1 MGNDEI
7 PTVELKPYYDPVGYE
22 ARRAWAY
29 RSIIEEQ
36 DRKAYEMLYGKEEI
50 VKKKQSAVEQDEFQ
64 TEVLLE
70 RKKEKDISGLGR
82 ALDLRTDDDALARA
96 ELEHVSGI
104 RLRLQFMGP
113 VGREPGWKIE
123 TDDLQEALE
132 ELVRVVATE
141 GFKFTLL
148 EAVDG
153 CVSVK
158 VS

>member
-1 MGNDEI
+1 MVNDEI

-22 ARRAWAY
+22 ARRARAY
-29 RSIIEEQ
+29 WSIIEEQ
-36 DRKAYEMLYGKEEI
+36 DRKAYEILYGKEEI
-50 VKKKQSAVEQDEFQ
+50 VKKKQIAEKTEEKKLGPWPMPNDEKG
-64 TEVLLE
+64 TV
-70 RKKEKDISGLGR
+70 
-82 ALDLRTDDDALARA
+82 LDLRTEYDALARA
-96 ELEHVSGI
+96 ELKHVSGI
-104 RLRLQFMGP
+104 RLRLQLLGP
-113 VGREPGWKIE
+113 VGREPGWKIG